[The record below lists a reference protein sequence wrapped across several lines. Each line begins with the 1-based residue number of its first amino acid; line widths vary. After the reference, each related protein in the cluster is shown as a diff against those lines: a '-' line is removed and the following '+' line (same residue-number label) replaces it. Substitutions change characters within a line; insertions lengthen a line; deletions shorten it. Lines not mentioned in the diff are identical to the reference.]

1 MWGDLRHHALGPWVG
16 LLRFGADAGAAIPV
30 DVARFLEAR
39 CPGNPAWRARD
50 ELSRLSSMLFASFDF
65 VLFFLP
71 VLLGYWLLARRPRA
85 RWVLLLCSSY
95 FFYCAS
101 AKPPSGAWPTPW
113 YFVGL
118 IVGST
123 IVDYLVAI
131 AISKASRQGLR
142 NLALSVSLVGNLG
155 MLGYFKYSGF
165 LLEAVNDVARVAGF
179 DAALPVLR
187 VALPIGISF
196 YTFQSLSYTIDVWR
210 GRIPAERNLLRFA
223 VFVAFFPQLVAGP
236 IVRPAEL
243 LPQLRSAL
251 RVDVEDVNFAIYR
264 ITKGLF
270 KKVVL
275 GDLVAANF
283 TDLVFATPAQYSSL
297 ENLLALYAF
306 TLQIYADFSGYS
318 DMAIGVARLLG
329 VRLPENFDRP
339 YQAKDV
345 GEFWRRWHMTL
356 SSWLRDYVFFPL
368 GGSRGSEARTYFN
381 LWLTMVLV
389 GIWHGAS
396 WNFVIYGNLHAIAL
410 VYSRFNRQQAQ
421 RGETFYAIMV
431 LATAVFLG
439 LGAVGLGHAL
449 ELHPD
454 AALLGGALTFVV
466 AVVNSLLPPA
476 TQGRSWALAHLM
488 LTFQFTVMSRVFF
501 RADSL
506 GQAGQMT
513 GRILQWDFL
522 GVRDGLFRLQGLYNW
537 IEARS
542 DTFGSLTDPLL
553 GISHWGLLIVILA
566 GLGYHFLPSSWSE
579 RLGQGITRWLPAP
592 AIGVALA
599 GSMFLVSRLLDGP
612 RANIYFSF

>member
-1 MWGDLRHHALGPWVG
+1 MWVG
-16 LLRFGADAGAAIPV
+16 CLHPWAVGRECRPELFPRRGEAIPV
-30 DVARFLEAR
+30 DAGRRLEAR
-39 CPGNPAWRARD
+39 WPASGVLSLPGGSDAR
-50 ELSRLSSMLFASFDF
+50 RMLFASFDF

-71 VLLGYWLLARRPRA
+71 VLLGYWLLARRPIA

-123 IVDYLVAI
+123 LVDYAVALAI
-131 AISKASRQGLR
+131 AKTSRRAYR
-142 NLALSVSLVGNLG
+142 NAALAVSLCGNLG

-165 LLEAVNDVARVAGF
+165 LLEVANDLAQGLGWEG
-179 DAALPVLR
+179 ALPVVR

-210 GRIPAERNLLRFA
+210 GRIEAERNLLRFA
-223 VFVAFFPQLVAGP
+223 VYVAFFPQLVAGP
-236 IVRPAEL
+236 IVRPSEF
-243 LPQLRSAL
+243 LPQLRAPA
-251 RVDVEDVNFAIYR
+251 RVDIEDVNFAIFR

-275 GDLVAANF
+275 GDLVAASF
-283 TDLVFATPAQYSSL
+283 TDLVFTSPTQYTSL
-297 ENLLALYAF
+297 ENLIALYAF

-381 LWLTMVLV
+381 LWLTMFLV

-396 WNFVIYGNLHAIAL
+396 WNFVIYGNLHAAAL
-410 VYSRFNRQQAQ
+410 MYSRFNRIQAQ
-421 RGETFYAIMV
+421 RGDTLYAIIV
-431 LATAVFLG
+431 LAAAVFLG
-439 LGAVGLGHAL
+439 LGVVLLGYGLDL
-449 ELHPD
+449 PSN
-454 AALLGGALTFVV
+454 AALFGGALTFAV
-466 AVVNSLLPPA
+466 AVANSLLPVP
-476 TQGRSWALAHLM
+476 TQGKGWGLAHVA
-488 LTFQFTVMSRVFF
+488 LTFQFTVLSRIFF
-501 RADSL
+501 RADTL
-506 GQAGQMT
+506 GQAGQMAT
-513 GRILQWDFL
+513 RLLSWDSL
-522 GVRDGLFRLQGLYNW
+522 GVRDGLFRLQGVYDG
-537 IEARS
+537 IAARS
-542 DTFGSLTDPLL
+542 DQLGFLTAPLL
-553 GISHWGLLIVILA
+553 SLAHQGLLIIIVA
-566 GLGYHFLPSSWSE
+566 GLGYHFMPARWSE
-579 RLGQGITRWLPAP
+579 RVGQNLTRWLPAP

-599 GSMFLVSRLLDGP
+599 GSMFAVSRLLDGP

>member
-1 MWGDLRHHALGPWVG
+1 MRPPCSGVS
-16 LLRFGADAGAAIPV
+16 LLPGGSDA
-30 DVARFLEAR
+30 RR
-39 CPGNPAWRARD
+39 
-50 ELSRLSSMLFASFDF
+50 MLFASFDF

-71 VLLGYWLLARRPRA
+71 VLLGYWALSRRPLA
-85 RWVLLLCSSY
+85 RWVLLLCASY

-123 IVDYLVAI
+123 IVDYCVALV
-131 AISKASRQGLR
+131 ISASSRRAYR
-142 NLALSVSLVGNLG
+142 NAALGVSLVGNLG

-165 LLEAVNDVARVAGF
+165 LLEVAADLAHALGAEVAF
-179 DAALPVLR
+179 PMLR

-210 GRIPAERNLLRFA
+210 RRLPPERNLLRFA
-223 VFVAFFPQLVAGP
+223 VYVAFFPQLVAGP
-236 IVRPAEL
+236 IVRPSEF
-243 LPQLRSAL
+243 LPQLRAAV
-251 RVDVEDVNFAIYR
+251 RVDIEDVNFAIYR

-283 TDLVFATPAQYSSL
+283 TDLVFTTPLQYTSL
-297 ENLLALYAF
+297 ENLIALYAF

-329 VRLPENFDRP
+329 IRLPENFDRP

-381 LWLTMVLV
+381 LWLTMFLV

-410 VYSRFNRQQAQ
+410 VYSRFNRIQAQ
-421 RGETFYAIMV
+421 RGETLYAVVV
-431 LATAVFLG
+431 LAAAVFLG
-439 LGAVGLGHAL
+439 LGVVALGYGLDL
-449 ELHPD
+449 PPN
-454 AALLGGALTFVV
+454 AALLGGAIAFVV
-466 AVVNSLLPPA
+466 AVVNSLLPVA
-476 TQGRSWALAHLM
+476 ADSKIWGVIHVG
-488 LTFQFTVMSRVFF
+488 LTFQFTVLSRIFF
-501 RADSL
+501 RADTL
-506 GQAGQMT
+506 GQAGQVAS
-513 GRILQWDFL
+513 RLLSWDSL
-522 GVRDGLFRLQGLYNW
+522 GVRDGLFRLQGLYNA
-537 IEARS
+537 IDARS
-542 DTFGSLTDPLL
+542 DELGVLGDVLL
-553 GISHWGLLIVILA
+553 LFAHHGLFLIIVG
-566 GLGYHFLPSSWSE
+566 GLGYHFLPARWSE
-579 RLGQGITRWLPAP
+579 RLGQNVTRWLPAP

-599 GSMFLVSRLLDGP
+599 GSMLLVSRLLDGP